1 MNILAGRF
9 PTSVEIDG
17 REYALNTDY
26 RVGLKCILAWEDQEL
41 TAREKTLVMLR
52 LLYKEIPPDTQKAC
66 ELAVYFL
73 NCGEEKE
80 GESDFPARRVY
91 SFAKDAKYIYSAIRQ
106 THGIDLETVKYLH
119 WWKFCYFFLDLDPDC
134 MFQQMLHLRQ
144 QKQQG
149 KLTKEERAVYYRL
162 RDILDLPGEK
172 DAQTRS
178 AEEEFMARLNGGDTD
193 GERLD

>member
-9 PTSVEIDG
+9 PTSVEIGG

-26 RVGLKCILAWEDQEL
+26 RIGLKCILAWEDQEL

-80 GESDFPARRVY
+80 GGSPGFSCPADLQLCEGCEVHLLRHP
-91 SFAKDAKYIYSAIRQ
+91 ADAW
-106 THGIDLETVKYLH
+106 D
-119 WWKFCYFFLDLDPDC
+119 
-134 MFQQMLHLRQ
+134 
-144 QKQQG
+144 
-149 KLTKEERAVYYRL
+149 
-162 RDILDLPGEK
+162 
-172 DAQTRS
+172 
-178 AEEEFMARLNGGDTD
+178 
-193 GERLD
+193 

>member
-1 MNILAGRF
+1 M
-9 PTSVEIDG
+9 
-17 REYALNTDY
+17 
-26 RVGLKCILAWEDQEL
+26 
-41 TAREKTLVMLR
+41 
-52 LLYKEIPPDTQKAC
+52 
-66 ELAVYFL
+66 
-73 NCGEEKE
+73 
-80 GESDFPARRVY
+80 
-91 SFAKDAKYIYSAIRQ
+91 
-106 THGIDLETVKYLH
+106 KYLH

-178 AEEEFMARLNGGDTD
+178 AEEEFMAKLNPDD
-193 GERLD
+193 

>member
-9 PTSVEIDG
+9 PTSVEIGG

-26 RVGLKCILAWEDQEL
+26 RIGLKCILAWEDQEL

-80 GESDFPARRVY
+80 GKPV
-91 SFAKDAKYIYSAIRQ
+91 
-106 THGIDLETVKYLH
+106 L
-119 WWKFCYFFLDLDPDC
+119 
-134 MFQQMLHLRQ
+134 
-144 QKQQG
+144 
-149 KLTKEERAVYYRL
+149 
-162 RDILDLPGEK
+162 LPGGST
-172 DAQTRS
+172 ALRRMRS
-178 AEEEFMARLNGGDTD
+178 TFTPPSGRRMGLTLKR
-193 GERLD
+193 